1 MALKQDCSCLV
12 RNRAM
17 VELGRK
23 MKRPSWE
30 SIWNALGGVQGI
42 LALFADFSAY
52 EIKQACS
59 VLGRR
64 NRGRAF
70 PAHECCVEQILR
82 ALVPFYQHASGPKTL
97 DERPLLHVYA
107 RLVPG
112 CSTNFVAELLDQ
124 PDNPL
129 VAHLDSAHIARYHPA
144 LLQRIIHQFGFVHS
158 SAGNNDRRCWSSYP
172 RLTHDLPSNKRDV
185 TGFSP
190 TMHFLSN
197 LLDDNTISSTAGL
210 PAGEIVGLV
219 SAPLLRL
226 AIKNKVSEDKVM
238 HIINATLKYMER
250 EIIAMGWS
258 RSHIGSFSYNLALYW
273 SRRGATMH
281 LAIDHAFSHFLRLYG
296 ATQRHGA
303 YDNTVEVISDLFPAV
318 SRGHRYALLRH
329 VTEFFTKPGINLNNL
344 GPDKPLAFDRWSCRW
359 FIDMNPSEA
368 LDLLK
373 RLIRARTDHI
383 FLSLERKD
391 SIFSHSSMP
400 GGRYSDP
407 GILLTYLNKGHEGA
421 MTQAENITHQMQK
434 RSATSREQA
443 DRGFFA
449 KSAMFYAIASGSM
462 ALYHEVVTWS
472 RRYIKYPM
480 TVRVVFGSESILT
493 TEGIELLSG
502 MYNGELHVLATVT
515 DHLQVAKGNRILLD
529 LFNLACSSL
538 KEPSFNV
545 NDWDAVRRI
554 YRMVI
559 ERRIRTATFLQHRDH
574 VSGETIYDQVWRDTL
589 KVLIELERTACKP
602 EHGRLRF
609 NSAAGPL
616 SQCTPYSIGIESI
629 RFSSASYLFL
639 DTLAEA
645 RDELWKDVRSSYS
658 PAATSL
664 GQPWPRGLPVQCLVP
679 FDLGNS
685 EAKGFTP
692 FLSSRV
698 AEVVFISELD
708 SEAGIPPD
716 EETRSAIGAF
726 VHCYQTSLRI
736 YILQFP
742 EGRLRYE
749 EVARAWQHAMKITRR
764 RMEEREAIRFWRSRF
779 EGALPF
785 MKLDLPMTEMECREY
800 PILPPMDGENE
811 TQEWDPASNQPAA
824 IKHRQLPARAIDCFL
839 CQSSSIIN
847 VFASFNEPRMVTL
860 PFEPS
865 PVWDIRDCKR
875 KSAAVEEGL
884 IASALLYIDSTDNI
898 GSRTL
903 AKPFPSSHTVRYPSL
918 ILDSDFLLSRDRS
931 STEAIEVLR
940 AMISRIPS
948 SLLLS
953 LATGILSTSNEPGHS
968 DDNTTTS
975 TIACSLL
982 ALSTKSDQPQLACN
996 LIVRTIVERPDT
1008 SAWHRQFLTRNLLC
1022 RLSATNSAQ
1031 MLMNFAK
1038 AIEAKLDEQS
1048 GGGDTKDGKAQQP
1061 AVKATTVKYL
1071 AQLLNEPL
1079 FVSPRESLSILSSL
1093 FRKSTHRDIHYA
1105 IAESMLAM
1113 LAGTAIPGTSALA
1126 DLTLQALQALIPVAG
1141 RLNERTGIQEKDWM
1155 AFGRG
1160 GKIPPIEDKDS
1171 TPPLLSLLLEYAS
1184 KSTLSETVRRPL
1196 VEDIILPAYETC
1208 RIAYN
1213 RWVAVLLSRFNALE
1227 DLEILSSIPSRPV
1240 ALAAMLRRIPELLP
1254 EEYFMEWH
1262 NYVKTYLAPST
1273 DLPAAIY
1280 RLADNL
1286 RSESTSDP
1294 TLTQD
1299 TNASSHWMRFLDQ
1312 RTNIFGAFSLA
1323 NLLQRPQAR
1332 SSLCLSDR
1340 LISLL
1345 QKLALEQADILI
1357 KEFDTLNRSWR
1368 DFLAPLRGCGRT
1380 WKKNCAPILDT
1391 IILRVESYRN
1401 DPRWRDDPDRK
1412 PQFLPP
1418 SFDLRLALI
1427 AAIGEDEH
1435 VKIAEEVLSLVRN
1448 IIASGRPYHHEL
1460 DQIKRRILNSLG
1472 TAAQVQVACCLG
1484 KVEDNNDAEPLVIDF
1499 LRVDLAHWLLRKADQ
1514 RRDGSE
1520 AVREAFEKSELILLD
1535 WSRSKIEEFRMRG
1548 AVRFDRVAWSELD

>member
-1 MALKQDCSCLV
+1 MTTCSTSFYPDTNWSSQLRVPPVIAIRNGAALDIGAIRVAKHGVLAQLFVKARDQQSPVENTRQILDAVRIESLPPAVVSTWLSVSQSDEAVAMALKQDCSCLV
-12 RNRAM
+12 RKRAM

-30 SIWNALGGVQGI
+30 SIWNALGGVQGM
-42 LALFADFSAY
+42 LALFADFSVL

-70 PAHECCVEQILR
+70 PAHERCVEQLLR
-82 ALVPFYQHASGPKTL
+82 ALVPFYQHASSPKSL

-129 VAHLDSAHIARYHPA
+129 VAHIDSAHIARYHPA

-172 RLTHDLPSNKRDV
+172 RLTHDLPSNKRDATV
-185 TGFSP
+185 FSP
-190 TMHFLSN
+190 TMHFLSK
-197 LLDDNTISSTAGL
+197 LLDGNTSSKIVGL
-210 PAGEIVGLV
+210 PGGEIVGLV

-226 AIKNKVSEDKVM
+226 AIKNKVAEDNIM

-250 EIIAMGWS
+250 ERNAMVWS
-258 RSHIGSFSYNLALYW
+258 CSHIGSFLYNLALYW

-281 LAIDHAFSHFLRLYG
+281 LAIDHAFSEFLRLYG
-296 ATQRHGA
+296 ATQRHEA

-329 VTEFFTKPGINLNNL
+329 VTEFFTKPGINLNDL
-344 GPDKPLAFDRWSCRW
+344 GPDKPLAFHRWSCRW

-373 RLIRARTDHI
+373 RPIRARTDHN

-391 SIFSHSSMP
+391 SIFSQSSMP

-407 GILLTYLNKGHEGA
+407 GILLTYLSKGQEGA

-434 RSATSREQA
+434 KSATSREQA
-443 DRGFFA
+443 DRAFFA

-472 RRYIKYPM
+472 RRYIKDPM
-480 TVRVVFGSESILT
+480 TVRVVFGSGSILT

-502 MYNGELHVLATVT
+502 MYNGKLHVLATAT

-554 YRMVI
+554 YRLVI

-574 VSGETIYDQVWRDTL
+574 VSEETIYNQVWRDTL

-602 EHGRLRF
+602 EHGRLCF

-616 SQCTPYSIGIESI
+616 SHGTPYSIGIKSI

-639 DTLAEA
+639 DTLAKA

-698 AEVVFISELD
+698 AKVVFINELD
-708 SEAGIPPD
+708 SEAGIPRD

-726 VHCYQTSLRI
+726 VHSYQTSLRI
-736 YILQFP
+736 HILQFP

-749 EVARAWQHAMKITRR
+749 EVARAWQHAMKITRG
-764 RMEEREAIRFWRSRF
+764 RMEEREAIRFWRSPF

-785 MKLDLPMTEMECREY
+785 MKLDLPMTEMECQEY

-839 CQSSSIIN
+839 CQSPSIIN
-847 VFASFNEPRMVTL
+847 VFASFNEPRMTTL

-865 PVWDIRDCKR
+865 PVWAIRDCKR

-884 IASALLYIDSTDNI
+884 IASALLYIDSTDNK

-903 AKPFPSSHTVRYPSL
+903 AKPFPSSYTVRYPSL
-918 ILDSDFLLSRDRS
+918 ILDSDFLLS
-931 STEAIEVLR
+931 
-940 AMISRIPS
+940 
-948 SLLLS
+948 
-953 LATGILSTSNEPGHS
+953 
-968 DDNTTTS
+968 
-975 TIACSLL
+975 
-982 ALSTKSDQPQLACN
+982 Q
-996 LIVRTIVERPDT
+996 
-1008 SAWHRQFLTRNLLC
+1008 
-1022 RLSATNSAQ
+1022 
-1031 MLMNFAK
+1031 
-1038 AIEAKLDEQS
+1038 
-1048 GGGDTKDGKAQQP
+1048 
-1061 AVKATTVKYL
+1061 
-1071 AQLLNEPL
+1071 
-1079 FVSPRESLSILSSL
+1079 
-1093 FRKSTHRDIHYA
+1093 
-1105 IAESMLAM
+1105 
-1113 LAGTAIPGTSALA
+1113 
-1126 DLTLQALQALIPVAG
+1126 
-1141 RLNERTGIQEKDWM
+1141 
-1155 AFGRG
+1155 
-1160 GKIPPIEDKDS
+1160 
-1171 TPPLLSLLLEYAS
+1171 
-1184 KSTLSETVRRPL
+1184 
-1196 VEDIILPAYETC
+1196 
-1208 RIAYN
+1208 
-1213 RWVAVLLSRFNALE
+1213 
-1227 DLEILSSIPSRPV
+1227 
-1240 ALAAMLRRIPELLP
+1240 
-1254 EEYFMEWH
+1254 
-1262 NYVKTYLAPST
+1262 
-1273 DLPAAIY
+1273 
-1280 RLADNL
+1280 
-1286 RSESTSDP
+1286 
-1294 TLTQD
+1294 
-1299 TNASSHWMRFLDQ
+1299 
-1312 RTNIFGAFSLA
+1312 
-1323 NLLQRPQAR
+1323 
-1332 SSLCLSDR
+1332 
-1340 LISLL
+1340 
-1345 QKLALEQADILI
+1345 
-1357 KEFDTLNRSWR
+1357 
-1368 DFLAPLRGCGRT
+1368 
-1380 WKKNCAPILDT
+1380 
-1391 IILRVESYRN
+1391 
-1401 DPRWRDDPDRK
+1401 
-1412 PQFLPP
+1412 
-1418 SFDLRLALI
+1418 
-1427 AAIGEDEH
+1427 
-1435 VKIAEEVLSLVRN
+1435 
-1448 IIASGRPYHHEL
+1448 
-1460 DQIKRRILNSLG
+1460 
-1472 TAAQVQVACCLG
+1472 
-1484 KVEDNNDAEPLVIDF
+1484 
-1499 LRVDLAHWLLRKADQ
+1499 
-1514 RRDGSE
+1514 
-1520 AVREAFEKSELILLD
+1520 
-1535 WSRSKIEEFRMRG
+1535 RSK
-1548 AVRFDRVAWSELD
+1548 